1 MSFRNFFYLK
11 CFQIGVFTA
20 LLILSG
26 CSTTGYGPGTP
37 TVQKHAKRAYNKP
50 YKIKGRNYSPLPQYE
65 YSQVGK
71 ASYYGGRDV
80 FHGRKTSTG
89 ERFDKNGMTAA
100 HKTLP
105 LPSIVR
111 VTNLKN
117 GRSVKLRINDR
128 GPFVKG
134 RIIDV
139 SEKASKLLG
148 FHHDGV
154 VNVRVE
160 CLVGESM
167 MLAQNYNPNNC
178 NPYTAHG
185 HHGHGHTLRET
196 LGNTLKRVAHN
207 SSSANSS
214 HQPSNTSALKIAR
227 PPEKPRRFQTYST
240 ANTNAIPGVLPKGTY
255 LQVGTYS
262 SQLNAQNFAQKVA
275 SRMQIPCKA
284 VPVKEGEKS
293 YHRVLMGP
301 MKSKQATE
309 KMLHELYIRNV
320 KDAFVVVQN

>member
-1 MSFRNFFYLK
+1 MSFRKLFSLR
-11 CFQIGVFTA
+11 CFQAG
-20 LLILSG
+20 LLATLLVLGG
-26 CSTTGYGPGTP
+26 CSTSRYTPGTP
-37 TVQKHAKRAYNKP
+37 TIKKHAKRGYNKP
-50 YKIKGRNYSPLPQYE
+50 YKIKGQRYHPRPQYE
-65 YSQVGK
+65 YSQKGK

-117 GRSVKLRINDR
+117 GRTIKLRVNDR

-139 SEKASKLLG
+139 SEKASKILG

-160 CLVGESM
+160 CMVAESM
-167 MLAQNYNPNNC
+167 MLARTYNPNNC

-185 HHGHGHTLRET
+185 HRTHGHTLQET
-196 LGNTLKRVAHN
+196 VGKALKRVARKPALAAP
-207 SSSANSS
+207 SSKLAIKM
-214 HQPSNTSALKIAR
+214 TK
-227 PPEKPRRFQTYST
+227 PPHKPKNFQTYST
-240 ANTNAIPGVLPKGTY
+240 ANTNTIPGVLPKGTY

-275 SRMQIPCKA
+275 TRMRVPCKA
-284 VPVKEGEKS
+284 IPAQEGEDL

-301 MKSKQATE
+301 MKNEEATK

>member
-1 MSFRNFFYLK
+1 MSFRILFSFKFFQVCVLAT
-11 CFQIGVFTA
+11 FLVLG
-20 LLILSG
+20 G
-26 CSTTGYGPGTP
+26 CSTSRYGPGTP
-37 TVQKHAKRAYNKP
+37 TIQKHAKRGYNKP
-50 YKIKGRNYSPLPQYE
+50 YKIKGRRYHPRPQYE
-65 YSQVGK
+65 YSQTGK
-71 ASYYGGRDV
+71 ASYYGGSDV

-117 GRSVKLRINDR
+117 GRTIKLRVNDR

-160 CLVGESM
+160 CMVAESM
-167 MLAQNYNPNNC
+167 MLARNYNPNNC

-185 HHGHGHTLRET
+185 HHTHSHGHTLRET
-196 LGNTLKRVAHN
+196 VGNALKRVARKP
-207 SSSANSS
+207 A
-214 HQPSNTSALKIAR
+214 PAALSNTSTIKITK
-227 PPEKPRRFQTYST
+227 PPQKPKRFQTYST
-240 ANTNAIPGVLPKGTY
+240 ANTNSIPGVLPKGTY
-255 LQVGTYS
+255 LQVGTYN

-275 SRMQIPCKA
+275 TRMRVPCK
-284 VPVKEGEKS
+284 VIPVQEGGQS

-301 MKSKQATE
+301 MKSKEATT